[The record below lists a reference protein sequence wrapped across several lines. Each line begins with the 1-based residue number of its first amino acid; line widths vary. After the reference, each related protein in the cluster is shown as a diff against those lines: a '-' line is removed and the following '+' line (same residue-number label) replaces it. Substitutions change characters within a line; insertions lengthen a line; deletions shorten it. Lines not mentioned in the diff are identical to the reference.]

1 MKDKNLVR
9 IINEEISGFDFLN
22 QKQLQ
27 EEDNIENTLKSRDFQ
42 TKLVYDLLNNFNNPA
57 VIKNKEVIEQSS
69 NSEELEPDSTQR
81 LNVSFIAD
89 FTYNY
94 NGIDMPLT
102 IIIEGDNI
110 WYDLNVK
117 HDRGDYY
124 TPPSTESN
132 LDYDWKDISVKV
144 MYDGAIEV
152 DLDWLYKNDK
162 VYQKFVD
169 YFVNDLLDI

>member
-132 LDYDWKDISVKV
+132 LDYDWPMIGVV
-144 MYDGAIEV
+144 FYGLIMI
-152 DLDWLYKNDK
+152 
-162 VYQKFVD
+162 
-169 YFVNDLLDI
+169 